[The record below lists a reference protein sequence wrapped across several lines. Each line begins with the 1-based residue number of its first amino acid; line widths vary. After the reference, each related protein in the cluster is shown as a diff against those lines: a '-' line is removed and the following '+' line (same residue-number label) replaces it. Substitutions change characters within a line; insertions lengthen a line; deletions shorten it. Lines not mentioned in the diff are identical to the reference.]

1 MRLIFIL
8 ENKENR
14 MKKSEKIEILEK
26 EVTRLNE
33 LLEQSSAQE
42 FVRLKEEM
50 DKEVKELRELK
61 AKYQD
66 LIREVYE
73 LKIELEN
80 GVKINIDKR

>member
-1 MRLIFIL
+1 M
-8 ENKENR
+8 KKQKSG

-61 AKYQD
+61 AKYQE
-66 LIREVYE
+66 LIEETYK
-73 LKIELEN
+73 LKTELEN
-80 GVKINIDKR
+80 NVRN

>member
-1 MRLIFIL
+1 MPIFKKG
-8 ENKENR
+8 NRR

-42 FVRLKEEM
+42 FVRLKEQMEKELAELR
-50 DKEVKELRELK
+50 DLKARYKEIIEEVKG
-61 AKYQD
+61 
-66 LIREVYE
+66 

-80 GVKINIDKR
+80 NFEE